1 MNRVQHDRT
10 REGCAERRTPTHP
23 HTHTLTHP
31 HAPRVFLAALALL
44 FTVASWTGAAE
55 QKDDILQTQG
65 RLLTEER
72 RQGNV
77 RRQLSG
83 VVRKIDL
90 LMLDLASNDLYPE
103 GGGENVTRLNL
114 KLAALNTNHVPKAEA
129 YLRLARQDATN
140 ALPHI
145 EDADREVSIIVRE
158 LDALLQ
164 EMGMTLTE
172 DAIMAQLR
180 SIIKAEEMLRRETAE
195 WGKRLLMAPEG
206 IGQVSTK
213 LAQAQNTVLQQLT
226 IFTDRLKE
234 SVGKE
239 TDKARRRRFASAG
252 AALQKGRP
260 DAAMQAAAR
269 AIETGQPIDSVEQQ
283 DLALKALY
291 AAAEALA
298 GQITD
303 DMATVREVME
313 HLRQILKDQ
322 QQLQQEVK
330 QANAQQFQERHF
342 KMQARQTDIG
352 KDLTECSGQASK
364 TPAGFAVRKA
374 LEAMKEAQKD
384 LGKSRQEP
392 AIVQQEE
399 AIASLMAALEALAAV
414 SALPPIELADMPDY
428 PWQVQVL
435 TTNVAADDTEELL
448 ELDPTLSKKLRDMG
462 DVVEGAGKVPT
473 GPMPPSPPSPNSSTP
488 SEKSPP
494 AQPPMGGSDA
504 RGKAVALSPEQISAM
519 ERKNRAAVFQKYVNR
534 LPQEFRQQ
542 VSDYYEV
549 LAE

>member
-1 MNRVQHDRT
+1 M
-10 REGCAERRTPTHP
+10 
-23 HTHTLTHP
+23 TLP
-31 HAPRVFLAALALL
+31 LLLSLASCPWPA
-44 FTVASWTGAAE
+44 AAE
-55 QKDDILQTQG
+55 PTDDLLQTQG

-83 VVRKIDL
+83 VVRRIDL

-114 KLAALNTNHVPKAEA
+114 KLAALNTNHVPKAET
-129 YLRLARQDATN
+129 YLRLARQDTTH

-145 EDADREVSIIVRE
+145 EDAEREVDIIVRE
-158 LDALLQ
+158 LDALLK

-172 DAIMAQLR
+172 DALLAQLR
-180 SIIKAEEMLRRETAE
+180 SIIKTEELLRRETAD
-195 WGKRLLMAPEG
+195 WGKRLLIAPG
-206 IGQVSTK
+206 GAGQVSAK
-213 LAQAQNTVLQQLT
+213 LAQAQGSVLQQVGV
-226 IFTDRLKE
+226 FTERLKE
-234 SVGKE
+234 AVGKE
-239 TDKARRRRFASAG
+239 TDAARRRRFAAAAG
-252 AALQKGRP
+252 ALQKGRP

-269 AIETGQPIDSVEQQ
+269 AIEAGQPIECVEQQ

-303 DMATVREVME
+303 DTAIVREVME
-313 HLRQILKDQ
+313 HLRQILKDE

-352 KDLTECSGQASK
+352 KNLTECGKQASK

-374 LEAMKEAQKD
+374 LEAMKEAQKE
-384 LGKSRQEP
+384 LGNSRQDP
-392 AIVQQEE
+392 AIGQQEE
-399 AIASLMAALEALAAV
+399 AIVNLMAAIEALTAI
-414 SALPPIELADMPDY
+414 SALPPPVLADLPEY

-435 TTNVAADDTEELL
+435 STNPPVDDAEELL
-448 ELDPTLSKKLRDMG
+448 ELDPALSKKIRDMG
-462 DVVEGAGKVPT
+462 DVIEGGGKVPT
-473 GPMPPSPPSPNSSTP
+473 SPMPPTPSSPNASSPSEKAPPSPP
-488 SEKSPP
+488 
-494 AQPPMGGSDA
+494 QPGDA
-504 RGKAVALSPEQISAM
+504 DSRGKAVALSPEQINAL
-519 ERKNRAAVFQKYVNR
+519 ERRNRAAVFQKYVNR
-534 LPQEFRQQ
+534 LPKEFRQQ
-542 VSDYYEV
+542 VSDYYEA